1 MTRAAAAVLG
11 VLLLGVL
18 LLGGCAPALRAPEPG
33 TQPDAAM
40 LQHWTASGRLAL
52 AADGDGGSG
61 SFVWN
66 QREGV
71 TELDIRGPLGAGAL
85 QIIATDAT
93 LSVADGAGR
102 TLDPGAARAY
112 LQSRLGA
119 DVPWDRLRY
128 WMLGI
133 PSPDAPS
140 QVSEAGASPWR
151 VIEQSGWRISY
162 EAFLSTENGSLPQRF
177 TAIREAVRVKVI
189 VDSWAVPRPQPAGGT
204 P

>member
-1 MTRAAAAVLG
+1 VKRAAAAVLG
-11 VLLLGVL
+11 IL

-33 TQPDAAM
+33 VRVDAAI

-52 AADGDGGSG
+52 AADGEGGSG

-85 QIIATDAT
+85 QIIAIGES

-102 TLDPGAARAY
+102 TLDPDAARAH
-112 LQSRLGA
+112 LQARLGA
-119 DVPWDRLRY
+119 DVPWGQLRY
-128 WMLGI
+128 WMLGV
-133 PSPDAPS
+133 PSPDAPA

-151 VIEQSGWRISY
+151 VIEQSGWRIGY
-162 EAFLSTENGSLPQRF
+162 DAFVTTVSGSLPQRF
-177 TAIREAVRVKVI
+177 TASRQAVRVKVI
-189 VDSWAVPRPQPAGGT
+189 VDTWAVPSDVPPTGGGT
-204 P
+204 H